1 MYNGCSGDEGARWQ
15 LYFALHLRTQACERF
30 TPLFPSFHSLLL
42 SSPQFP
48 SVPYPL
54 PGFTLKGD
62 VALSAPLWILSVNS
76 EQKWTGSVAV
86 QLRKNYGL
94 LFQRGRQDFSIGGKK
109 KIQGDGSKARVLNIT
124 FGTSVFNTIFF
135 YFCVPLLPMF
145 LACILGFGIEWV
157 REGES
162 SRGKTVSSFLK
173 LLFERG
179 IKREGRLWNI
189 YSANCTKI

>member
-1 MYNGCSGDEGARWQ
+1 M
-15 LYFALHLRTQACERF
+15 
-30 TPLFPSFHSLLL
+30 
-42 SSPQFP
+42 
-48 SVPYPL
+48 
-54 PGFTLKGD
+54 
-62 VALSAPLWILSVNS
+62 
-76 EQKWTGSVAV
+76 V

-109 KIQGDGSKARVLNIT
+109 KIQGDGSKARVLNMI

-135 YFCVPLLPMF
+135 LFLCSPTARVPGMYS
-145 LACILGFGIEWV
+145 GVWHRGV

-162 SRGKTVSSFLK
+162 SRGKTVASFLK

-179 IKREGRLWNI
+179 RKREGRLQNI